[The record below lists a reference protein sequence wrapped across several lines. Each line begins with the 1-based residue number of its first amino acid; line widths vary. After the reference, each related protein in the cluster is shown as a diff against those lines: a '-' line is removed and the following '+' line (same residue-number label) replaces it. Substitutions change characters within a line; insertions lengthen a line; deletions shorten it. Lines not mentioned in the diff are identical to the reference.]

1 MIAQAT
7 APLHKR
13 AWYKGQ
19 TELQWTRGGDIC
31 FYWLQVIIPL
41 WPFTPHME
49 VSVGPAEDWFIMSN
63 CLSIPLYLFVDRYLC
78 LHEYKVGSKMLP
90 SRNRSSMRSSQ
101 RCVHARAHTFNYQR
115 SCHSSHSKK
124 TSKYLKNVIKDGTN
138 HVTCQNLEIL
148 RDSGGCWKLSG
159 LLKQFWKAW
168 LQQQEAWHQCS
179 PTFSCWSHVSRI
191 LQHQSSH
198 LMLQNDRCLWQ
209 CLTF

>member
-1 MIAQAT
+1 
-7 APLHKR
+7 
-13 AWYKGQ
+13 
-19 TELQWTRGGDIC
+19 
-31 FYWLQVIIPL
+31 
-41 WPFTPHME
+41 ME

-63 CLSIPLYLFVDRYLC
+63 CLSTPLYLIVDRYLC

-101 RCVHARAHTFNYQR
+101 QCVHARAHTFNYQR

-138 HVTCQNLEIL
+138 HVTCQNLEML

-191 LQHQSSH
+191 LQHQPSH
-198 LMLQNDRCLWQ
+198 LMLQNDGCLWQ
-209 CLTF
+209 CLAF